1 MLRKH
6 SYRILW
12 RIVIMNEAFHGIKE
26 GKAARIG
33 AADAPFAEAQS
44 KPQECGMNGLI
55 LSSRRYGLQW
65 W

>member
-1 MLRKH
+1 
-6 SYRILW
+6 
-12 RIVIMNEAFHGIKE
+12 MNEAFHGIKE